1 MIPSN
6 MPLTASN
13 ILSLVW
19 RSLDLITP
27 GRKQGKITKKFRTA
41 TKYLNLETQCMLLE
55 IHHTVVMG
63 TTKTPLTSKGEL
75 YDLENFKVSSD
86 SKYAF

>member
-1 MIPSN
+1 

-27 GRKQGKITKKFRTA
+27 GRKQGKITKKFHTA

-75 YDLENFKVSSD
+75 FDLENFKVSSD